1 MQIKVHR
8 GLDQIGGCI
17 TEISTETSRV
27 FIDMGQNL
35 PGNGVDTTPEED
47 RALVNGIL
55 SQNVKTYQAVVYTH
69 AHEDHVG
76 LFEYVPDDIPQYIG
90 EGGKLLLV
98 EKYDLIKKSHEL
110 KLRVVEGL
118 SAAND
123 DPTRSQRI
131 EEIKQKIVAVK
142 EKIRILNSFHTWPRT
157 KPHASPKAFMI
168 GDIRITPFYNCHSIY
183 DSYMFLIE
191 ANGKRIWH
199 TGDYREHGYLGKGL
213 IPTLKRYATDID
225 VLITEGTM
233 LKRDDECIHEHEVSR
248 RMASVMNAFKYVIVL
263 ASSTDIER
271 LAAIKE
277 AAKHA
282 NKPLYINGGYMN
294 RTMKIFSERESEI
307 SKGLFEFHPKFVK
320 FDDPKL
326 PTMRKRGFVLISGV
340 NQLAQVEEIC
350 QGLNQNDVLFI
361 YSSWDGY
368 YKDPAQVAI
377 NPRYKAFREAFT
389 NVIDI
394 HTSGHASKETIHKV
408 IQIVRP
414 KEVIC
419 IHKEADASL

>member
-55 SQNVKTYQAVVYTH
+55 SQNVKTHQAVVYTH

-157 KPHASPKAFMI
+157 KPHASPKVFMI

-183 DSYMFLIE
+183 DSYMFMIE

-213 IPTLKRYATDID
+213 IHTLKRYATDID

-307 SKGLFEFHPKFVK
+307 NKGLFEFHPKFVK